1 LKHICTFIFIFCFV
15 FFNTIFADIF
25 DEKTN
30 ISAEKIEYH
39 QNLNEVTF
47 FKNVLI
53 ESNIFSIK
61 ANRATYNNNK
71 NLFLIKGLPSVIKS
85 NNSNKVFSG
94 VADEIILF
102 SDDKVHLKGNANI
115 KIDNISISSKLI
127 IFNPITGK
135 IFSE

>member
-1 LKHICTFIFIFCFV
+1 MKHICTFIFCFV

>member
-1 LKHICTFIFIFCFV
+1 MKHICTYLFCFV
-15 FFNTIFADIF
+15 FLNTISADIF

-39 QNLNEVTF
+39 QDLNEVSF

-71 NLFLIKGLPSVIKS
+71 NSFLISGLPSVIKS
-85 NNSNKVFSG
+85 NNSDKVFSG
-94 VADEIILF
+94 VADEILLF
-102 SDDKVHLKGNANI
+102 SDDKVHLRGNANI
-115 KIDNISISSKLI
+115 KINNISISSKLI

>member
-1 LKHICTFIFIFCFV
+1 LKHICTYLLCFV

-39 QNLNEVTF
+39 QDLNEVSF
-47 FKNVLI
+47 FKNVQI

-71 NLFLIKGLPSVIKS
+71 NLFLISGLPSVIKS
-85 NNSNKVFSG
+85 NNSDKVFSG
-94 VADEIILF
+94 VADEILLF
-102 SDDKVHLKGNANI
+102 SDNKVHLRGNANI
-115 KIDNISISSKLI
+115 KINNISISSKLI
-127 IFNPITGK
+127 IFNPVTGK

>member
-1 LKHICTFIFIFCFV
+1 MKYICTFLFCFV
-15 FFNTIFADIF
+15 FFNTIYADIF

>member
-1 LKHICTFIFIFCFV
+1 MKHICTFIFIFCFV

>member
-1 LKHICTFIFIFCFV
+1 MKHICIFLSCFV

-25 DEKTN
+25 NEKTN

-53 ESNIFSIK
+53 ESNVFSIK

-94 VADEIILF
+94 VADEILLF
-102 SDDKVHLKGNANI
+102 SDDKIHLKGNANI

-127 IFNPITGK
+127 IFNPVTGK

>member
-1 LKHICTFIFIFCFV
+1 MKHLCTFLFCFV
-15 FFNTIFADIF
+15 FFNTIYADIF

-61 ANRATYNNNK
+61 ANTATYNNNK

-85 NNSNKVFSG
+85 NNTNKVFNG
-94 VADEIILF
+94 VADEILLF

>member
-1 LKHICTFIFIFCFV
+1 LKHICTFIFCFV

>member
-1 LKHICTFIFIFCFV
+1 MKHICTFIFIFCFV

-94 VADEIILF
+94 VADEILLF

>member
-1 LKHICTFIFIFCFV
+1 MKHICTFIFCFV
-15 FFNTIFADIF
+15 FYNNIFADIF

>member
-1 LKHICTFIFIFCFV
+1 MKHICIFLFCFV

-30 ISAEKIEYH
+30 IRAEKIEYH
-39 QNLNEVTF
+39 QNLNEVIF
-47 FKNVLI
+47 FKNVQI

-61 ANRATYNNNK
+61 ANKATYNNNK
-71 NLFLIKGLPSVIKS
+71 DLFLIKGLPSVIKS

-94 VADEIILF
+94 VADEILLF
-102 SDDKVHLKGNANI
+102 SDDKIHLKGNANI

>member
-1 LKHICTFIFIFCFV
+1 MKHICIFLSCFV

-25 DEKTN
+25 NEKTN

-53 ESNIFSIK
+53 ESNVFSIK

-94 VADEIILF
+94 VADEILLF
-102 SDDKVHLKGNANI
+102 SDDKIHLKGNANI